1 MINTNLILN
10 VYKDKSSKSA
20 LSTQLLYGEKFK
32 IIKKFGK
39 FIKIKTKYDNY
50 IGYVKNKKFKK
61 NFTPTHKVSSLSATL
76 FRKPNKKFKLNKK
89 IGFSSLIK
97 IKKKKKNFFNFEK
110 YWINKKDIV
119 PINKKIS
126 LFSKIKI
133 FKNVKY
139 KWGGN
144 SFKGI
149 DCSALVQIFYKFNN
163 KFCPRDSKD
172 QMKYF
177 KKNVKLKKIKK
188 NNLIFW
194 KGHVAICLSN
204 KKLIHA
210 YGPKKKVIIMNIKK
224 TIREIDN
231 KSNLKVKFIKNESKR
246 I

>member
-10 VYKDKSSKSA
+10 VYKDKSLKST

-39 FIKIKTKYDNY
+39 FIKIKTTYDNY
-50 IGYVKNKKFKK
+50 IGYIKSKKFKK
-61 NFTPTHKVSSLSATL
+61 NFTPTHKISSLSANL
-76 FRKPNKKFKLNKK
+76 YSKPNKKFKLKKK
-89 IGFSSLIK
+89 ISFASLVK
-97 IKKKKKNFFNFEK
+97 VKNKKKNFLNFEK
-110 YWINKKDIV
+110 YWVNKNNLI
-119 PINKKIS
+119 PINKETY

-188 NNLIFW
+188 NDLIFW

-204 KKLIHA
+204 KNLIHA
-210 YGPKKKVIIMNIKK
+210 YGPKKKVVIMNIKK
-224 TIREIDN
+224 TIKEIKT
-231 KSNLKVKFIKNESKR
+231 KSNLKVKFIKK
-246 I
+246 

>member
-10 VYKDKSSKSA
+10 VYKHKSLKSA

-32 IIKKFGK
+32 VIKKFGR
-39 FIKIKTKYDNY
+39 FIKIKTEYDNY
-50 IGYVKNKKFKK
+50 YGYIKNKKFKK
-61 NFTPTHKVSSLSATL
+61 NFITTHKVSSLYANLYS
-76 FRKPNKKFKLNKK
+76 KPNERFKLSKK
-89 IGFSSLIK
+89 ISFSSLIK
-97 IKKKKKNFFNFEK
+97 VKNKKKKFFNFEK
-110 YWINKKDIV
+110 YWIKKSDIM
-119 PINKKIS
+119 PITNENS

-133 FKNVKY
+133 FKDVKY

-177 KKNVKLKKIKK
+177 KKNVRLDKIKK

-194 KGHVAICLSN
+194 KGHVAVCLSN

-224 TIREIDN
+224 TIKEIKN
-231 KSNLKVKFIKNESKR
+231 NSNLKVKFIKK
-246 I
+246 

>member
-10 VYKDKSSKSA
+10 VYKDRSLKSA

-39 FIKIKTKYDNY
+39 FIKIKTTYDNY
-50 IGYVKNKKFKK
+50 FGYVKNKKFKK
-61 NFTPTHKVSSLSATL
+61 NLTPTHKISSLSANL
-76 FRKPNKKFKLNKK
+76 YSKPNKKFKLKKK
-89 IGFSSLIK
+89 ISFCSFVK
-97 IKKKKKNFFNFEK
+97 ITDKKKKFLNFDK
-110 YWINKKDIV
+110 YWINKKDVLSI
-119 PINKKIS
+119 KKTNL

-133 FKNVKY
+133 FKNIKY

-177 KKNVKLKKIKK
+177 RKNVKLSKIKK

-204 KKLIHA
+204 IDLIHA
-210 YGPKKKVIIMNIKK
+210 YGPKKKVIIMNTKK
-224 TIREIDN
+224 TINEIEK
-231 KSNLKVKFIKNESKR
+231 KSNLKVKFIKNESN
-246 I
+246 

>member
-1 MINTNLILN
+1 MINTDLILN
-10 VYKDKSSKSA
+10 VYKHRSLKSS

-39 FIKIKTKYDNY
+39 FLKIKTAYDNY
-50 IGYVKNKKFKK
+50 FGYIKNKKFKE
-61 NFTPTHKVSSLSATL
+61 NVTPTHKISNLSATL
-76 FRKPNKKFKLNKK
+76 YSKPNKKFKLKNKISFGSLVK
-89 IGFSSLIK
+89 ITRK
-97 IKKKKKNFFNFEK
+97 TKNFLNFDK
-110 YWINKKDIV
+110 YWINKKDVLSI
-119 PINKKIS
+119 KKTNL

-163 KFCPRDSKD
+163 KFCPRDTKD
-172 QMKYF
+172 QVKYF
-177 KKNVKLKKIKK
+177 KKNVKLSKIKK

-204 KKLIHA
+204 IDLIHA
-210 YGPKKKVIIMNIKK
+210 YGPRKKVIVMNIKK
-224 TIREIDN
+224 TIDEIEK
-231 KSNLKVKFIKNESKR
+231 KSNLKVKFIKNESN
-246 I
+246 